1 MQDIQRV
8 SEMAEDDT
16 PHHTGLRAERAGE
29 QLQESMKAT
38 LQPEYG
44 RKLEELVEIRHRN
57 EQAEQRRLE
66 LEQERDKE
74 RRRVQQE
81 ERNRLQRE
89 ETWEQFMQKEIS
101 ELELRK
107 EGQLARLLGEP
118 RPGEPAEA
126 LRRLADE
133 DKRQAQQGLVAL
145 MSGGELRYKPLD
157 ELSPDDMPA
166 RLAAE
171 RLRTTWLKKRQDGW
185 LAQGEGS
192 L

>member
-1 MQDIQRV
+1 MV
-8 SEMAEDDT
+8 EDDT
-16 PHHTGLRAERAGE
+16 PHHGLRAERAGKR
-29 QLQESMKAT
+29 LRESMKAT
-38 LQPEYG
+38 LRPEYG
-44 RKLEELVEIRHRN
+44 RKLEELVEIKRRD

-81 ERNRLQRE
+81 ERNRVQRE
-89 ETWEQFMQKEIS
+89 EAWEQFMQKEIS
-101 ELELRK
+101 ELGLRK
-107 EGQLARLLGEP
+107 EGQLARLLGSP

-133 DKRQAQQGLVAL
+133 DRRQAQEGLVAL

-157 ELSPDDMPA
+157 ELSPEDMPA

>member
-1 MQDIQRV
+1 
-8 SEMAEDDT
+8 MAEDDA
-16 PHHTGLRAERAGE
+16 PQHTGLRAERAGE
-29 QLQESMKAT
+29 RLQEAMKAT

-44 RKLEELVEIRHRN
+44 RKLEELLEIRQLN

-81 ERNRLQRE
+81 ERNRIQRE
-89 ETWEQFMQKEIS
+89 ETWEQFKQKEIS

-118 RPGEPAEA
+118 HYGEPAEA

-133 DKRQAQQGLVAL
+133 DKRQAQEGLVAL

-171 RLRTTWLKKRQDGW
+171 RLRMTWLKKRQDGW

>member
-8 SEMAEDDT
+8 SEMAEDDA
-16 PHHTGLRAERAGE
+16 PQHTGLRAERAGE
-29 QLQESMKAT
+29 RPQESMKAT

-44 RKLEELVEIRHRN
+44 RKLEELLEIRQLN

-81 ERNRLQRE
+81 ERNRIQRE
-89 ETWEQFMQKEIS
+89 ETWEQFKQKEIS

-118 RPGEPAEA
+118 HYGEPAEA

-133 DKRQAQQGLVAL
+133 DKRQAQEGLVAL

-171 RLRTTWLKKRQDGW
+171 RLRMTWLKKRQDGW

>member
-1 MQDIQRV
+1 
-8 SEMAEDDT
+8 
-16 PHHTGLRAERAGE
+16 
-29 QLQESMKAT
+29 MKAT
-38 LQPEYG
+38 PRPDYG
-44 RKLEELVEIRHRN
+44 RKLEELVEIRRRN
-57 EQAEQRRLE
+57 EQAEH
-66 LEQERDKE
+66 ERDKE

-81 ERNRLQRE
+81 ERNRVQRE
-89 ETWEQFMQKEIS
+89 EAWEQFMQKEIR
-101 ELELRK
+101 ELGLRK
-107 EGQLARLLGEP
+107 EGQLARLLGSP

-133 DKRQAQQGLVAL
+133 DKRQAQEGLVAL

-157 ELSPDDMPA
+157 ELSPEDMPA

>member
-1 MQDIQRV
+1 MQDNQRV
-8 SEMAEDDT
+8 SEIVEDDT
-16 PHHTGLRAERAGE
+16 PHRTGLRVGRAGE
-29 QLQESMKAT
+29 RLQDSMKAT
-38 LQPEYG
+38 LLPEYG
-44 RKLEELVEIRHRN
+44 RKLEESVELKHRE

-81 ERNRLQRE
+81 ERNRVQRE
-89 ETWEQFMQKEIS
+89 EAWEQFMQKEIS
-101 ELELRK
+101 ELGLRK
-107 EGQLARLLGEP
+107 EGQLARLLGSP

-133 DKRQAQQGLVAL
+133 DKRQAQEGLVAL

-157 ELSPDDMPA
+157 ELSPEDMPA